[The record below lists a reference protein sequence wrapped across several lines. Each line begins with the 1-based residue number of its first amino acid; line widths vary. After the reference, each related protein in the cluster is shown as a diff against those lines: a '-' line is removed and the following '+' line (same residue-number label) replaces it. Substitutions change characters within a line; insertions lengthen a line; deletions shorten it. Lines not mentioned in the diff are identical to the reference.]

1 MIKINSIEEI
11 KVIGSEILVF
21 DGADYHIDYVD
32 VSPDSG
38 AYYMANGTSPT
49 HWDRLSY
56 DSMSKDRQIV
66 LMLIKR
72 ERELRASMDKDDEF
86 REMNS
91 ARWNQAFLARKEAQR
106 ILRGEQCKS

>member
-1 MIKINSIEEI
+1 VIKINSIEEI

-66 LMLIKR
+66 LMLINS
-72 ERELRASMDKDDEF
+72 ERELLKEF
-86 REMNS
+86 DHEDLGVA
-91 ARWNQAFLARKEAQR
+91 ARCEHAAIRLARKEAQR
-106 ILRGEQCKS
+106 ILRGE